1 MISKASS
8 AIFAG
13 LVFFCGYPCDRIEQA
28 VAVQGWIW
36 ALRRFFDV
44 IHELFYTIQGKLVMT
59 YPTRECLLCFT

>member
-1 MISKASS
+1 MISKAGS

-28 VAVQGWIW
+28 VTVLGWNG

-44 IHELFYTIQGKLVMT
+44 IHEFFIKLKVSQ
-59 YPTRECLLCFT
+59 L